1 MLLLELPLQ
10 SRVLRQPPN
19 QSPSDLTGKEKERC
33 MAAQQR
39 LPERWRSWVAEN
51 ILLEADPEQIEN
63 DAVAAGMNRSLV
75 REELKRAQGS
85 PYIEGG
91 RWVMQRVNK
100 LESLMRIRV
109 EAFRQ
114 NKTNACVPS
123 RHRLPA
129 STFREKYY
137 ALNKPLKILGMV
149 DDWPAMQKWSPEYF
163 RDNYGEEIVE
173 ITSGRD
179 ADPRYEINLDDH
191 RTQMRFADF
200 IDRVEAGEGNDSYLV
215 ANNRFFEQPG
225 MKGLLADIGPLP
237 GFLTR
242 KKRAPHTY
250 MWFGP
255 AGTVTP
261 LHHDTMNIL
270 FCQVY
275 GRKLVSLI
283 SPDESPWLY
292 NELGVFSEVDFENPD
307 FEVHPLYQHVDRIE
321 VEMNPGEILFLPVGW
336 WHHVRSLETSISV
349 SFTNFVF
356 PNDYEWRQPEI
367 RRDA

>member
-1 MLLLELPLQ
+1 
-10 SRVLRQPPN
+10 
-19 QSPSDLTGKEKERC
+19 
-33 MAAQQR
+33 
-39 LPERWRSWVAEN
+39 
-51 ILLEADPEQIEN
+51 
-63 DAVAAGMNRSLV
+63 
-75 REELKRAQGS
+75 
-85 PYIEGG
+85 
-91 RWVMQRVNK
+91 
-100 LESLMRIRV
+100 
-109 EAFRQ
+109 
-114 NKTNACVPS
+114 
-123 RHRLPA
+123 
-129 STFREKYY
+129 
-137 ALNKPLKILGMV
+137 
-149 DDWPAMQKWSPEYF
+149 
-163 RDNYGEEIVE
+163 
-173 ITSGRD
+173 
-179 ADPRYEINLDDH
+179 
-191 RTQMRFADF
+191 
-200 IDRVEAGEGNDSYLV
+200 
-215 ANNRFFEQPG
+215 
-225 MKGLLADIGPLP
+225 
-237 GFLTR
+237 
-242 KKRAPHTY
+242 